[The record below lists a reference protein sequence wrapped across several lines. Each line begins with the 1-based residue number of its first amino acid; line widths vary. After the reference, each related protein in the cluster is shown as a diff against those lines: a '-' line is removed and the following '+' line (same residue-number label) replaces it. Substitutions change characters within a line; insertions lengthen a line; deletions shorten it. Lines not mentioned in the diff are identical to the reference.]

1 MAERLPPKSSREPTS
16 EVEVEP
22 DTGSTKLPPP
32 RPLGA
37 RDRKPSVPPPPPPGA
52 RKRAATPPP
61 APPTPMPESATP
73 EPSVMLSS
81 DAITLD
87 PDSAPLTELPTKI
100 VAPAAQ
106 AAPLPAPAA
115 RSDAPGPPPPPR
127 RRSATEPPTAAP
139 LPPKAVEAWKTEID
153 ILRREGEALRERDPA
168 KAALLYGAI
177 AQIATSVMSDPST
190 AAAALHAAS
199 QLLPGT
205 GLVRERWIALL
216 SRRDAA
222 VSQRWDRALELGRA
236 ELPLVGDPHE
246 RVSLLLDIATIEELV
261 AGDLA
266 HARIA
271 LEEAREIDPANVA
284 VLEALAE
291 LYLVGGEWEKLV
303 AALSSMADT
312 TSDVVFRSM
321 LRHGA
326 GQIQEVMLRQP
337 QQARASYKI
346 ALSDDQSNLPAAA
359 SLSSLA
365 LVQEDWG
372 ELARVLVTEADLVED
387 PRTVRRL
394 CERAGDLY
402 FERLGDAENAIGAY
416 RRAAHATP
424 DEPTPLR
431 KLAAVLES
439 G

>member
-1 MAERLPPKSSREPTS
+1 MAERQPPKSSREQTA

-22 DTGSTKLPPP
+22 DTGQTQLPREPPRASATPAAPP
-32 RPLGA
+32 RPLGT
-37 RDRKPSVPPPPPPGA
+37 RDRKRSVPPPPPVSL
-52 RKRAATPPP
+52 KK
-61 APPTPMPESATP
+61 PPTPAPLPESATP
-73 EPSVMLSS
+73 EPSIMLGS

-87 PDSAPLTELPTKI
+87 PDSAPLAEQPTRI
-100 VAPAAQ
+100 VPPTA
-106 AAPLPAPAA
+106 AAPTPTTPTPPASTGGPV
-115 RSDAPGPPPPPR
+115 PPPPPR
-127 RRSATEPPTAAP
+127 RRSATEPPTQAP
-139 LPPKAVEAWKTEID
+139 LPAKAEAAWRTEID
-153 ILRREGEALRERDPA
+153 ILRREAEALRERDAP

-177 AQIATSVMSDPST
+177 AQIATSVMADPST

-246 RVSLLLDIATIEELV
+246 RVALLLDIATIEELV
-261 AGDLA
+261 SGDLA

-284 VLEALAE
+284 VLEALSE
-291 LYLVGGEWEKLV
+291 IYLVEREWEKLV
-303 AALSSMADT
+303 AALSSMADA

-326 GQIQEVMLRQP
+326 GQIQEVMLNQRA
-337 QQARASYKI
+337 QARASYKI
-346 ALSDDQSNLPAAA
+346 ALNDDMTNLPAAT

-365 LVQEDWG
+365 LLQEDWG
-372 ELARVLVTEADLVED
+372 ELARVLVAEADLVDD
-387 PRTVRRL
+387 PRTQRRL

-402 FERLGDAENAIGAY
+402 WERL
-416 RRAAHATP
+416 
-424 DEPTPLR
+424 
-431 KLAAVLES
+431 
-439 G
+439 